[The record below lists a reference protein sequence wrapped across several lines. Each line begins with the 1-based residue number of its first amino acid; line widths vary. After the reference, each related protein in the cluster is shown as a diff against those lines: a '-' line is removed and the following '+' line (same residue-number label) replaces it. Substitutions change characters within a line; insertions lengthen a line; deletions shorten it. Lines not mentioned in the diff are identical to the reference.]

1 MSCIYCNSADY
12 FSKSYI
18 RYNARCSNYS
28 HKQQATSRADTE
40 SLMALLASDVVIQ
53 GITENGRAFRP
64 SDWAER
70 LCGIMSSFGADE
82 QLRYS
87 SHVRPTTI
95 DGVGCVVISGELASI
110 EPRVYQFLMDFANDN
125 DLNIIDPSK
134 PFSENEVCEVPGA
147 AANDLLKTL
156 TKRPV

>member
-1 MSCIYCNSADY
+1 
-12 FSKSYI
+12 
-18 RYNARCSNYS
+18 
-28 HKQQATSRADTE
+28 
-40 SLMALLASDVVIQ
+40 MALLPSDLVIQ

-70 LCGIMSSFGADE
+70 LCGILSSFGEDE

-95 DGVGCVVISGELASI
+95 DGVGCVVLSGELASI
-110 EPRVYQFLMDFANDN
+110 EPRVYKFLMDFANDN
-125 DLNIIDPSK
+125 DLNIIDPNK
-134 PFSENEVCEVPGA
+134 PLLTNDACEVPGV

-156 TKRPV
+156 TKRPAQLSAHQ

>member
-1 MSCIYCNSADY
+1 
-12 FSKSYI
+12 
-18 RYNARCSNYS
+18 
-28 HKQQATSRADTE
+28 
-40 SLMALLASDVVIQ
+40 MALLPSDIVLQ

-110 EPRVYQFLMDFANDN
+110 EPRVYKFLLDFANDN
-125 DLNIIDPSK
+125 DLNIIDPGKAK
-134 PFSENEVCEVPGA
+134 PDDNVCEVPGA
-147 AANDLLKTL
+147 PANDLLKTL
-156 TKRPV
+156 TRRPT

>member
-1 MSCIYCNSADY
+1 
-12 FSKSYI
+12 
-18 RYNARCSNYS
+18 
-28 HKQQATSRADTE
+28 
-40 SLMALLASDVVIQ
+40 MALLPSDVVIQ

-70 LCGIMSSFGADE
+70 LCGIMSSFGEDE

-95 DGVGCVVISGELASI
+95 DGVGCVVISGQLASI
-110 EPRVYQFLMDFANDN
+110 EPRVHKFLMDFANDN

-134 PFSENEVCEVPGA
+134 PISENEVCEVPGA
-147 AANDLLKTL
+147 AANDLIKTL
-156 TKRPV
+156 AKRPV

>member
-1 MSCIYCNSADY
+1 MSCNLFNAARESLD
-12 FSKSYI
+12 SYI
-18 RYNARCSNYS
+18 RYNFHCYTFCRWLARRDNPYNF
-28 HKQQATSRADTE
+28 R
-40 SLMALLASDVVIQ
+40 MALLPSDIVLQ

-95 DGVGCVVISGELASI
+95 DGVGCVVISGELAGI
-110 EPRVYQFLMDFANDN
+110 EPRVYKFLLDFANDN
-125 DLNIIDPSK
+125 DLTIIDPSK
-134 PFSENEVCEVPGA
+134 AKPDDNVCEVPDA
-147 AANDLLKTL
+147 PANDLLKTL
-156 TKRPV
+156 TRRPT

>member
-1 MSCIYCNSADY
+1 MHQNSG
-12 FSKSYI
+12 
-18 RYNARCSNYS
+18 
-28 HKQQATSRADTE
+28 HKLDCQLRFF
-40 SLMALLASDVVIQ
+40 MALIPSDVVIQ

-70 LCGIMSSFGADE
+70 LCGIMSSFGEDE

-110 EPRVYQFLMDFANDN
+110 EPRVYKFLMDFANDN

-134 PFSENEVCEVPGA
+134 PISENDVCEVPGA
-147 AANDLLKTL
+147 AANDLIKTL
-156 TKRPV
+156 AKRPT